1 MRIRWTE
8 LPFQAR
14 NDDEF
19 RKGLSDW
26 LGRVFYEVLPAQG
39 YEIREEQ
46 IYASFRI
53 AKALGS
59 GRTLLAEAGPGTG
72 KTFAYLLPAVCFARF
87 KGAPVLVASATSLLQ
102 AQLASPSGDIQTLS
116 RLLNLNIQAGVA
128 EDPSAYICEMKVRRA
143 DPEVAPKGW
152 EAFRLW
158 AEETGTGARS
168 EVPDV
173 PDELWERMAWDPSL
187 ACDTCAFRG
196 HCHVMTARRRYR
208 EAADLVVC
216 DHRLFSQDLLTR
228 AERLETG
235 GAPLLPPYSAVVLD
249 EGHHLAEIW
258 QRAQGHKL
266 DPKRLKSTLEQ
277 VSGLLKEAPADRT
290 AAMRDLAVARRR
302 LQTFLRQLEAA
313 TEPGEGKRAVERT
326 DALMAAAAAL
336 DGGLDKVQEVLVT
349 EEAMNEGLEAEE
361 AIRAYQ
367 VRLDEARAA
376 LAMMRSVQS
385 LVWVEGRDLWTVPRN
400 PSNLFGP
407 GRLKP
412 GTPVVFSSATLE
424 PEYQARILHLPAHDA
439 FRVGVPFNLAEQALI
454 YFPKAERD
462 PIQEVRALLM
472 ASQGRALVLLPTL
485 AEVQRYRDALAEA
498 GLPWPLLFEGEG
510 DRGSQLHRFRSE
522 VNSVLFGATFWEGV
536 DVPGESLSC
545 CIIPR
550 LPFPEHDPLIRERR
564 RQAEA
569 AGEDPFLAVDL
580 PEMLIRL
587 RQGFGRLIRT
597 AQDRGVIA
605 LLDRSF
611 LGQAWA
617 DAVLEALPEGAEQTS
632 RLEAVAAFLA
642 SGGETASEVAPARQ
656 EPFDQRRN

>member
-14 NDDEF
+14 NEDEF
-19 RKGLSDW
+19 RRGLSDW
-26 LGRVFYEVLPAQG
+26 LGHVFYEILPAQG

-46 IYASFRI
+46 IYATFRI

-87 KGAPVLVASATSLLQ
+87 KGAPVVVASATSLLQ
-102 AQLASPSGDIQTLS
+102 AQLTSPGGDIQTLS

-128 EDPSAYICEMKVRRA
+128 EDPASYICEMKARWA
-143 DPEVAPKGW
+143 DPEGAPKGW

-158 AEETGTGARS
+158 AEQTGTGARS

-173 PDELWERMAWDPSL
+173 PDELWERMAWEPSL
-187 ACDTCAFRG
+187 ACDTCVFRG

-228 AERLETG
+228 AERLEAG
-235 GAPLLPPYSAVVLD
+235 GAPLLPRYSAVVLD
-249 EGHHLAEIW
+249 EGHHLAEMW
-258 QRAQGHKL
+258 QRVQGHKL
-266 DPKRLKSTLEQ
+266 DPHRLKSTLEQ
-277 VSGLLKEAPADRT
+277 VRGLLKEGPAERT
-290 AAMRDLAVARRR
+290 AAMRDLAVAGRR
-302 LQTFLRQLEAA
+302 LQAFLRQLKTA
-313 TEPGEGKRAVERT
+313 TEPGEGKRTVDRTEAV
-326 DALMAAAAAL
+326 LAAAATL
-336 DGGLDKVQEVLVT
+336 DQGLEQVQEVLVT
-349 EEAMNEGLEAEE
+349 EETMNEGLEAEE
-361 AIRAYQ
+361 VIRAYQ
-367 VRLDEARAA
+367 VRLDEARASLAA
-376 LAMMRSVQS
+376 LRSAQS
-385 LVWVEGRDLWTVPRN
+385 LVWVEGGDLWTVPRN
-400 PSNLFGP
+400 PSNLYDP

-424 PEYQARILHLPAHDA
+424 PEYQARILHLPAPDA

-454 YFPKAERD
+454 YLPEEERD
-462 PIQEVRALLM
+462 PVQEVRALLS
-472 ASQGRALVLLPTL
+472 ASRGRALVLLPTL
-485 AEVQRYRDALAEA
+485 AEVRRYREALA
-498 GLPWPLLFEGEG
+498 GGDLPWPLLFEGEG
-510 DRGSQLHRFRSE
+510 ERGSQLNRFRTE
-522 VNSVLFGATFWEGV
+522 VDSVLFGATFWEGV

-564 RQAEA
+564 QQAEA

-611 LGQAWA
+611 VGQAWA
-617 DAVLEALPEGAEQTS
+617 GAVLEALPQGAEQTS
-632 RLEAVAAFLA
+632 SLQAVAAFLA
-642 SGGETASEVAPARQ
+642 PGGGTAREVASAQQ
-656 EPFDQRRN
+656 EPVDERRN